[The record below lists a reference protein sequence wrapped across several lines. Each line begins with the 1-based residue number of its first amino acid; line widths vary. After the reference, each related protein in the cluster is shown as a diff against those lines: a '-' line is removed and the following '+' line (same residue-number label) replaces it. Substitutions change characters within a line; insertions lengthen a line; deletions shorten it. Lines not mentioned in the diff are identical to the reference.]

1 MPQAAQTAQTMIGQS
16 NPTAI
21 MFFVLFVL
29 STLGITWWAAK
40 RTRTTKDFYA
50 AGRSITGF
58 QNGLALAGDYM
69 SAASFLGIAGLVS
82 TKGYDGLIYSV
93 GWLVGWPIIMFLISE
108 PLRNLGKYTF
118 ADVVAY
124 RLNQRP
130 IRAAAAAGSLVVVL
144 TYLIAQMVG
153 AGTLIKLMFGL
164 PFEVAIVVTGC
175 LMISYVLF
183 GGMIATTW
191 VQIIK
196 AVLLL
201 GGATLL
207 VILTLNKFGFSY
219 GELFAQAST
228 ATPLGQKFLEPGG
241 LVTSPIDAFSLGLA
255 LMFGTAGLP
264 HILMRFYT
272 VPDAKAARK
281 SVFYATGFIGYFYI
295 LTVTIGFGA
304 AVLVGQK
311 VIMGID
317 KGGNMAGPLLAE
329 ALGGNLF
336 LGFLSAVAFAT
347 ILAVVSGL
355 TLAGASAFSHDLYVG
370 VIRHGEASEKDE
382 VKVAKIAT
390 VGLGATAILLGI
402 LFKGQNVAFLV
413 GLTFA
418 IAASANF
425 PALLMSIMWK
435 KFTTA
440 GAVMSIYTGLIVAT
454 VLLILS
460 PTVWVD
466 IVHKAEKDA
475 VEAKVKALDTDFKN
489 VTDAVTK
496 YKTIAGNKAEIE
508 KAVAAEQSGL
518 EAKKKELADTVKDEK
533 DRAAQIK
540 AAEGK
545 AAKSAEVL
553 TALAALDTAAAEK
566 MLADGKTKYEAD
578 KKDAS
583 SVMPKPIFPLK
594 NPGIYSL
601 AAAFLVGIL
610 ISLMSPDKVA
620 ESKYD
625 AQKLR
630 EYIGIGAED

>member
-1 MPQAAQTAQTMIGQS
+1 MQQTIIGQT
-16 NPTAI
+16 NPLAI
-21 MFFVLFVL
+21 MFFFIFVL
-29 STLGITWWAAK
+29 STLGITYWAAK
-40 RTRTTKDFYA
+40 RTRTTKEFYA

-130 IRAAAAAGSLVVVL
+130 IRAAAAAGSLITVL
-144 TYLIAQMVG
+144 FYLIAQMVG

-164 PFEVAIVVTGC
+164 PYEIAIVVVGA
-175 LMISYVLF
+175 LMIAYVLF

-207 VILTLNKFGFSY
+207 VLMTLAQFGFSY
-219 GELFAQAST
+219 GELFGQAEKLYS
-228 ATPLGQKFLEPGG
+228 AKFLEPGG
-241 LVTSPIDAFSLGLA
+241 LVTDPVDAFSLGLA

-272 VPDAKAARK
+272 VPDAREARK

-311 VIMGID
+311 IIMGVD
-317 KGGNMAGPLLAE
+317 KGGNMAAPLLAE

-355 TLAGASAFSHDLYVG
+355 TLAGASALSHDLYVG
-370 VIRHGEASEKDE
+370 VIRRGESNEKEE
-382 VKVAKIAT
+382 VRVAKIAT
-390 VGLGATAILLGI
+390 VGLGIAAILLGI
-402 LFKGQNVAFLV
+402 LFKGQNVAFMV
-413 GLTFA
+413 GLAFA
-418 IAASANF
+418 IACSANF
-425 PALLMSIMWK
+425 PALLLSIIWK
-435 KFTTA
+435 KFTTK
-440 GAVMSIYTGLIVAT
+440 GAVASIYTGLALAVGLIV
-454 VLLILS
+454 IS

-466 IVHKAEKDA
+466 IFH
-475 VEAKVKALDTDFKN
+475 
-489 VTDAVTK
+489 
-496 YKTIAGNKAEIE
+496 
-508 KAVAAEQSGL
+508 
-518 EAKKKELADTVKDEK
+518 KDEK
-533 DRAAQIK
+533 AAVEKQIK
-540 AAEGK
+540 AIEDGSKAKIAELEQLK
-545 AAKSAEVL
+545 AAGQNVD
-553 TALAALDTAAAEK
+553 AAIAAEK
-566 MLADGKTKYEAD
+566 AQADAQLKEA
-578 KKDAS
+578 KAQ
-583 SVMPKPIFPLK
+583 MPKAPFKLK
-594 NPGIYSL
+594 NPAVFSMG
-601 AAAFLVGIL
+601 AAFLVGIL
-610 ISLMSPDKVA
+610 FSLMGREKRA
-620 ESKYD
+620 EEMFEEE
-625 AQKLR
+625 KLR
-630 EYIGIGAED
+630 TYVGIGAE